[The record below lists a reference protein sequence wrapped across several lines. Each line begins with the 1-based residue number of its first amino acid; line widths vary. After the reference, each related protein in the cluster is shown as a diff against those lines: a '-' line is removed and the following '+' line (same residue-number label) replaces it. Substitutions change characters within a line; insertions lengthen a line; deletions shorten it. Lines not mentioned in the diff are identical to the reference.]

1 MIYKGINLS
10 TATVFDLTDD
20 TAFLS
25 RYFSKELGILTKD
38 DYLALQGNSAIDRAF
53 DMMEYAEEMGLT
65 ELITGLKDAYSDA
78 FNKYFNE

>member
-1 MIYKGINLS
+1 MIYNNIDIR
-10 TATVFDLTDD
+10 TATVFDLTND

-25 RYFSKELGILTKD
+25 RYFSKELGILTKE

-65 ELITGLKDAYSDA
+65 ELIAGLKDAYSDA
-78 FNKYFNE
+78 FNGYFNE